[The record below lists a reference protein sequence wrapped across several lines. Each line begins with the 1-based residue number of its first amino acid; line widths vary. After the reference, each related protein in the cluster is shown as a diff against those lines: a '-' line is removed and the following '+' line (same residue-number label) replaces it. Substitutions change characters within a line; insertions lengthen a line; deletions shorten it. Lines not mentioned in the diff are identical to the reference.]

1 MRKETGSEHTRGN
14 TIFSRDIPPN
24 FMFRAIQSRTLHDLD
39 GALHPQ
45 KLISI
50 TAPVG
55 YGKTVLMSSLF
66 RSSTESGKH
75 CYWLA
80 LDDRDSGIFH
90 VLGLLEELFMGQSE
104 RLEPTQALF
113 IGDTPQDQRIQ
124 RLLKAMASI
133 DEHFTLFI
141 DNLNHCTDPQL
152 GRLLDKLI
160 FETPPSACFVFS
172 STTEPPVNLV
182 RAKLEGLVRQV
193 GYAELRFTS
202 TEVKE
207 LLGRDLSNRIGAAG
221 IDAITRQTEG
231 WPAAVRMAQIL
242 LSGSADPLAE
252 LQRFSASN
260 EDLAHLL
267 NRKVLSGFDESVR
280 AFLFDIAPLR
290 RFTIDLCRY
299 ATGCQDAAKHL
310 DFLLRSNVFIIPL
323 DYNRTWYRLHLF
335 FRQYLEEEAKIV
347 RSLPDRQSTLLR
359 AAQWCE
365 RNDHIE
371 DAIEY
376 ALMANGNDFAAQ
388 IIERTADR
396 LVRDRGDSHRYS
408 RWIEQLHKQGQNLG
422 WEAEYWYT
430 WCLVLHRRY
439 NDGRDYLNRLATS
452 LEKTPPKDIA
462 EEQLHDLHRRLDIT
476 RICLNI
482 FSDRL
487 KEAHSDAK
495 HWIQGI
501 GADDNPFDVTAAYCT
516 ESVFYSSAFLFPEA
530 REAAQAAQISA
541 YQTDSMY
548 ANGWVATLSALP
560 SVLEG
565 NFAQIQP
572 ELAGSLSLLRG
583 TFGDEAA
590 IVGTLSLLIAACSVE
605 MGNYSDARKY
615 LADHLSA
622 SKKHGVVDVVSCGLD
637 AAVKAWT
644 GPQDDSIT
652 LAELRAVANAYSP
665 RASSILSCFLVRRLI
680 RLGRLDEAHA
690 EASRIGLY
698 VDRPLLIPHSAK
710 ETARNRDA
718 FFAAAIDLYI
728 AFGNSR
734 AAENLIPHEVRTAR
748 NEGRI
753 VRLVELALSEADIA
767 MQRGSRSLAHRSLT
781 RAVSLAS
788 TRAIVRPFDDYRML
802 FISLVEETKPT
813 AWGFALSQERR
824 FFSDLCDRFAL
835 STRKAFDSASSLVL
849 ESEPFEPLTKRQLE
863 LLRLLEAGLS
873 NQQIADRINVSL
885 TTVKGH
891 LHKLFSKLNVRSRS
905 SALARAREINLL

>member
-1 MRKETGSEHTRGN
+1 MRKATGSEHARGN
-14 TIFSRDIPPN
+14 TIFSRGAPPN
-24 FMFRAIQSRTLHDLD
+24 FMFKAIQSRTLHDLD
-39 GALHPQ
+39 DTLHPP

-55 YGKTVLMSSLF
+55 YGKTVLMGSLF
-66 RSSTESGKH
+66 RTSVESGKH

-80 LDDRDSGIFH
+80 LDDRDSATSQ
-90 VLGLLEELFMGQSE
+90 VLALLEELFMGKSE

-113 IGDTPQDQRIQ
+113 IGATQDQRIQ
-124 RLLKAMASI
+124 RLLEAIDSI

-160 FETPPSACFVFS
+160 FETLPTAHFVFS
-172 STTEPPVNLV
+172 STTEPPFNLV

-207 LLGRDLSNRIGAAG
+207 LLGPDVGNRIGAAG

-242 LSGSADPLAE
+242 LAGSTDPVAE

-267 NRKVLSGFDESVR
+267 NRQVLSGFDDSVR
-280 AFLFDIAPLR
+280 SFLLDIAPLR

-299 ATGCQDAAKHL
+299 ATGCEDAAKHL
-310 DFLLRSNVFIIPL
+310 AFLLRKNVFIIPL
-323 DYNRTWYRLHLF
+323 DCNRTWYRLHLF
-335 FRQYLEEEAKIV
+335 FKQYLEEEAKSV
-347 RSLPDRQSTLLR
+347 RSLTHRQSTLLR

-376 ALMANGNDFAAQ
+376 ALLANANEFAAQ

-408 RWIEQLHKQGQNLG
+408 RWIEKLLRLGQRLG
-422 WEAEYWYT
+422 WETEYWYT
-430 WCLVLHRRY
+430 WSLLLHRRY
-439 NDGRDYLNRLATS
+439 NDGRNYLNRLAAC
-452 LEKTPPKDIA
+452 LEETPPKDITK
-462 EEQLHDLHRRLDIT
+462 ERLHDLHRRLDIT
-476 RICLNI
+476 RVCLNI

-487 KEAHSDAK
+487 NEAHCDAK

-501 GADDNPFDVTAAYCT
+501 GPDDNPFDVTAVYCT
-516 ESVFYSSAFLFPEA
+516 ESVFYSGAFLFSEA

-548 ANGWVATLSALP
+548 ANGWVAALSALP

-572 ELAGSLSLLRG
+572 EIAGSLSMLRG
-583 TFGDEAA
+583 ALGGEAA
-590 IVGTLSLLIAACSVE
+590 IVGTLSLLVAACSVE

-615 LADHLSA
+615 LADQLSA
-622 SKKHGVVDVVSCGLD
+622 SKTHGVVDVVSCGLD

-644 GPQDDSIT
+644 GPEDDSIT
-652 LAELRAVANAYSP
+652 IAELRSISNAYSP
-665 RASSILSCFLVRRLI
+665 RTSSILSCFLTKRLI
-680 RLGRLDEAHA
+680 RLGRLDEAQA
-690 EASRIGLY
+690 EASRIGLS
-698 VDRPLLIPHSAK
+698 VDRSMLPPDSSK

-718 FFAAAIDLYI
+718 LFAAAIDFYI
-728 AFGNSR
+728 AFGNSK
-734 AAENLIPHEVRTAR
+734 AAENLIPHEVQTAR

-767 MQRGSRSLAHRSLT
+767 MRRGSRPLAHRSLT

-788 TRAIVRPFDDYRML
+788 TRSIVRPFDDYRTL
-802 FISLVEETKPT
+802 FVSLVEETKPT
-813 AWGFALSQERR
+813 AWGFALSQERK
-824 FFSDLCDRFAL
+824 FFSGLCERFAVNPRKTCD
-835 STRKAFDSASSLVL
+835 STTQFDLKSGIV
-849 ESEPFEPLTKRQLE
+849 EPLTKRQLE

-891 LHKLFSKLNVRSRS
+891 LQKLFSKLDVRSRS
-905 SALARAREINLL
+905 AALARAREINLL